1 MTGASPPVP
10 DRATSTLTEPGAVLG
25 RPTAEGGAR
34 PGPPI
39 GGHRLLG
46 NGRSLALVTS
56 TGEIDWWCAPEL
68 DSPPLLWSLLD
79 HRGAAA
85 RWLGARY
92 ASTQGRPAGPGARG
106 VVVIDGTR
114 VAYRD
119 GLLDVDGT
127 TCLVR
132 LVRLMG
138 GGGVALCHQLAIG
151 GFDGPRGIPDG
162 VGFRHDGS
170 TIGVF
175 TDGESAVEGEW
186 LRSTVV
192 ACADRWSGLIVTVGP
207 AALEL
212 DDAVARLDED
222 ERAAVRRVGRAR
234 LPRHHPERAAD
245 ALAVLEA
252 CTYQATGAV
261 VAAATTSLPEAP
273 GADRQFDYRYCWLR
287 DAALATSVAS
297 LLGQHDL
304 ARHHLDFLVST
315 AGPDPRLR
323 IPVVDVRGDPV
334 PEERTVE
341 GIEGWASSR
350 PVRVGNG
357 AAGQLQYDA
366 WGLVVEAVSVH
377 LQTGGSL
384 AGPTWKMVCAL
395 ADRIASDEPEPSGGI
410 WELRDPSLL
419 LSGDIGRWLVLDRAI
434 WIARGWRPSTRR
446 RHWKRARSE
455 TRERV
460 LSAIDDNGRVPQ
472 SYDGDDRPDASA
484 LMIPLFGMLGRR
496 DPRALRL
503 VRAILDD
510 LGAGPFLYRYPPGGD
525 DGFRGTEGAFL
536 PVGWWAVAALAVAG
550 QVDEAEARADQ
561 LCAALPPLLSEEVDP
576 VDGTALGNVPLV
588 WSHMELARALYLLD
602 AARLRRRY
610 GTAGLAVWRVARFAS
625 LRRRRQPSQ
634 EHNRAALRRH
644 RTGGPHGRE

>member
-1 MTGASPPVP
+1 MTGTSPPVP
-10 DRATSTLTEPGAVLG
+10 DLPGSTPTRPSVVSG
-25 RPTAEGGAR
+25 RPTNEGGAR

-92 ASTQGRPAGPGARG
+92 ASTQGRPAGPGAHG
-106 VVVIDGTR
+106 VVIIDGTR
-114 VAYRD
+114 IAYRD
-119 GLLDVDGT
+119 GLIDVEGT

-132 LVRLMG
+132 LVRSG
-138 GGGVALCHQLAIG
+138 GGDLRLRHQFAVG
-151 GFDGPRGIPDG
+151 GFDRPWGTPDAT
-162 VGFRHDGS
+162 GFQHDGS
-170 TIGVF
+170 TIGVL
-175 TDGESAVEGEW
+175 TDGESTVDGEW
-186 LRSTVV
+186 LLTTVV
-192 ACADRWSGLIVTVGP
+192 ASADRWSGLIITVGP
-207 AALEL
+207 AAIDLN
-212 DDAVARLDED
+212 DAVTRLDED
-222 ERAAVRRVGRAR
+222 ERAAGRRLGRAR

-287 DAALATSVAS
+287 DAALATAVAS
-297 LLGQHDL
+297 LLGQRDL
-304 ARHHLDFLVST
+304 ARHHLEFLCST

-323 IPVVDVRGDPV
+323 IPVLDVRGDPV

-341 GIEGWASSR
+341 GIEGWASSL

-384 AGPTWKMVCAL
+384 DADTWKLVCTL
-395 ADRIASDEPEPSGGI
+395 ADRIASDQPEPSGGI
-410 WELRDPSLL
+410 WELREPRLL

-446 RHWKRARSE
+446 RHWKRARAE
-455 TRERV
+455 TRQRV
-460 LSAIDDNGRVPQ
+460 LSAIDDNGRLPQ

-484 LMIPLFGMLGRR
+484 LMVPLFGMLGRR

-503 VRAILDD
+503 VRTILDD
-510 LGAGPFLYRYPPGGD
+510 LGAGPFLYRYPPGGN
-525 DGFRGTEGAFL
+525 DGFSGTEGAFL
-536 PVGWWAVAALAVAG
+536 PVAWWAVAALAVTA

-610 GTAGLAVWRVARFAS
+610 GTAGLTIWRAVRFVS
-625 LRRRRQPSQ
+625 MRRRKQLSQ
-634 EHNRAALRRH
+634 QHHRAAPRH
-644 RTGGPHGRE
+644 DRTGDPDGKE